1 MKKEKN
7 FVKKLLAGFCAA
19 SLLFGALSCS
29 SGSDDDDGPVD
40 VDTDTGKNGT
50 EIDYSIPDADEELPD
65 SSLIPASATVTVTA
79 PSAAGTVTLVA
90 DTAPATSLYSGNS
103 VQEAL
108 EYLMTNSCTDAYTI
122 NVASGTYEEMLFY
135 TGSASITIVGGGSAD
150 YGADVLIK
158 YSNSGNSNAMDD
170 LAKSHSVT
178 SGYTRGATR
187 FDGTCNLVLKNL
199 TIQNTY
205 SRSANDGSSTQAE
218 ALVFSS
224 TGNLVAYNCSFL
236 GHQDTL
242 YLGQKG
248 GRMWFYKDYIRGD
261 VDFIWGYADVALFE
275 ECVLNVTNDDGASN
289 AYIFASRT
297 VEENNVNKGF
307 VLMNSYV
314 VVDDN
319 IKTYYGRNS
328 GSDTTAAVINNV
340 FSQAVQPALWGSA
353 ASIVKDAAGDAAS
366 AYKDRNNAVGSTL
379 ISDDSRLANTFKMT
393 DRVLKREYNGR
404 YAILNRGFGTTE
416 KTYHAAATEWDIS
429 AYETEFNATA
439 DTSKANVYVE
449 PVYSHN
455 VIGGET
461 VQLSGDCA
469 TSGVSYTFA
478 SSDESLAT
486 VDSNGLVTTKA
497 DVAGLVKITMTGSN
511 GNTDVSYVKVIKAE
525 IPATSLSVSLAS
537 SSVAKYGV
545 TTATVTF
552 EPADTS
558 DQTFTLTSS
567 SSNVLFFDE
576 SSQKLVS
583 STTVEASDGSATV
596 SVWVAGEAKLTATS
610 DAYTSATAGTATVST
625 TEGLATWGDAC
636 AWRIG
641 TDIQNGTAGLFDGL
655 VIDSTAAN
663 SDLISANGKMSLK
676 TNGSMQTRNV
686 ILYIPVE
693 GASTVTITAAKNDL
707 SGCNYYVGQSTDNA
721 FTLSEDK
728 TVATYEYDGGT
739 TGIVLGSTLSSMTFY
754 KSAGSVSSSGKY
766 LRVDVPK
773 GSADVYIAS
782 IKVQK
787 TGEFTATWDDST
799 TTQTGAS
806 GTYSFGDSTYI
817 TDSTTGAYASSDGF
831 VTGTGLTAD
840 GKGHGYA
847 VAADSKVTIH
857 VAGITQIDVLGC
869 AYGDG
874 AAFTAKVGDTTLA
887 TVSSCKASTD
897 GGVGATFY
905 YTTDEAADIVI
916 TFSGAGWV
924 HGIKVTPLD
933 SFTPVSS
940 ITVTAADDAT
950 SVYVGGTLQLTATTN
965 SDATNQSV
973 TWSSGTPATATV
985 SSDGVVTGVAD
996 GSVTIT
1002 ATANDGSG
1010 VTGTYTVTVS
1020 TNTAEETGPW
1030 TWDWKNGTGDAKN
1043 VNIQKT
1049 SGTVYAYDTSTS
1061 VLSTKVSASV
1071 DATNDG
1077 KLAYNASGYAQIN
1090 ANTTITIAMTAG
1102 QTLAIETYPTNY
1114 ALTVAGTA
1122 YTYTD
1127 NGTSISYTATADG
1140 DVVIAATSTGYLYS
1154 ITLSNA
1160 E

>member
-29 SGSDDDDGPVD
+29 SGSDDDDEPVD
-40 VDTDTGKNGT
+40 VNTDPGKNDT

-90 DTAPATSLYSGNS
+90 DTAPATSLYTGNS
-103 VQEAL
+103 VQGAL

-158 YSNSGNSNAMDD
+158 YSNSGNSNAMDN

-379 ISDDSRLANTFKMT
+379 ISDGSRLANTFKMT

-404 YAILNRGFGTTE
+404 YAILNRGFDTTE

-497 DVAGLVKITMTGSN
+497 DVAGLVKITMTGFN

-576 SSQKLVS
+576 SSQKLAS

-610 DAYTSATAGTATVST
+610 DAYSSATAGTATVSV
-625 TEGLATWGDAC
+625 TEGAVTWGDSC
-636 AWRIG
+636 AWRVA
-641 TDIQNGTAGLFDGL
+641 TDIQSGKYGIYDGL
-655 VIDSTAAN
+655 VIDSESDDN
-663 SDLISANGKMSLK
+663 DLISTDGKMSLK
-676 TNGSMQTRNV
+676 TNSKMQTKNV
-686 ILYIPVE
+686 TLYIPVE
-693 GASTVTITAAKNDL
+693 GASTVTINMASAFASTTDAYFSVGSESSSSFTAND
-707 SGCNYYVGQSTDNA
+707 DN
-721 FTLSEDK
+721 
-728 TVATYEYDGGT
+728 TVYTYTYDGSA
-739 TGIVLGSTLSSMTFY
+739 TGIVLGSAISPTGNLQ
-754 KSAGSVSSSGKY
+754 KQAGEGISANGKY
-766 LRVDVPK
+766 LKVNAVGKTDRYP
-773 GSADVYIAS
+773 SS
-782 IKVQK
+782 ITVQK
-787 TGEFTATWDDST
+787 TGDFTATWDDST

-806 GTYSFGDSTYI
+806 GTYSLISALSEGDSAV
-817 TDSTTGAYASSDGF
+817 SGESSDGF
-831 VTGTGLTAD
+831 VSWTNLTYHNSTYCSTSNSTTVSIQVSGASIITLSGCYSGTNGKTLTVKDSSDNTIVSGVYTSSDQTLSFLYTGEATTLTITWSGFAYITAVKVSDGTGATESVSAVSVSGASEIAVGATAN
-840 GKGHGYA
+840 
-847 VAADSKVTIH
+847 
-857 VAGITQIDVLGC
+857 
-869 AYGDG
+869 
-874 AAFTAKVGDTTLA
+874 FTA
-887 TVSSCKASTD
+887 TVSA
-897 GGVGATFY
+897 AY
-905 YTTDEAADIVI
+905 ITTD
-916 TFSGAGWV
+916 T
-924 HGIKVTPLD
+924 
-933 SFTPVSS
+933 
-940 ITVTAADDAT
+940 
-950 SVYVGGTLQLTATTN
+950 
-965 SDATNQSV
+965 SV
-973 TWSSGTPATATV
+973 TWSSSNTNVATV
-985 SSDGVVTGVAD
+985 DSNGVVTAVSAGNA
-996 GSVTIT
+996 TIT
-1002 ATANDGSG
+1002 AT
-1010 VTGTYTVTVS
+1010 
-1020 TNTAEETGPW
+1020 
-1030 TWDWKNGTGDAKN
+1030 
-1043 VNIQKT
+1043 
-1049 SGTVYAYDTSTS
+1049 S
-1061 VLSTKVSASV
+1061 VFDSTKSGSASVQVSASV
-1071 DATNDG
+1071 SDTFEETTTISFGSSGNYTSLTKLDISNATIRDNG
-1077 KLAYNASGYAQIN
+1077 GNNSQISAGSISFKVKSGAVISVSSYSGYTSYTLSDG
-1090 ANTTITIAMTAG
+1090 TTTSDT
-1102 QTLAIETYPTNY
+1102 QT
-1114 ALTVAGTA
+1114 
-1122 YTYTD
+1122 
-1127 NGTSISYTATADG
+1127 GTSYEYTATSDCTITLTT
-1140 DVVIAATSTGYLYS
+1140 VNSNNYLYS
-1154 ITLSNA
+1154 ITITYT

>member
-29 SGSDDDDGPVD
+29 SGSDDDDGTVD
-40 VDTDTGKNGT
+40 VDTDPGKNGT

-90 DTAPATSLYSGNS
+90 DTAPATSLYTGTS

-158 YSNSGNSNAMDD
+158 YSNSGNSNAMAD

-205 SRSANDGSSTQAE
+205 SRSANDGSQTQAE

-297 VEENNVNKGF
+297 VEENDVNKGF

-379 ISDDSRLANTFKMT
+379 ISDGSRLANTFKMT

-404 YAILNRGFGTTE
+404 YAILNRGFDTTE

-439 DTSKANVYVE
+439 DTSKTNVYVE

-610 DAYTSATAGTATVST
+610 DAYSSATAGTATVSV
-625 TEGLATWGDAC
+625 TEGAATWGDSC
-636 AWRIG
+636 AWRVA
-641 TDIQNGTAGLFDGL
+641 TDIQNGTYGIYDGL
-655 VIDSTAAN
+655 VIDSKASDN
-663 SDLISANGKMSLK
+663 DLISTDGKMSLK
-676 TNGSMQTRNV
+676 TNSKMQTRNV
-686 ILYIPVE
+686 TLYIPVE
-693 GASTVTITAAKNDL
+693 GASTVTINMASAFESSDSAYFSVGSESSSSFTAND
-707 SGCNYYVGQSTDNA
+707 DN
-721 FTLSEDK
+721 
-728 TVATYEYDGGT
+728 TVYTYTYDGSA
-739 TGIVLGSTLSSMTFY
+739 TGIVLGSAISPTGTLQ
-754 KSAGSVSSSGKY
+754 KQAGEGISASGKY
-766 LRVDVPK
+766 LKVNAVGKTDRYP
-773 GSADVYIAS
+773 SS
-782 IKVQK
+782 ITVQK
-787 TGEFTATWDDST
+787 TGDFTATWDT
-799 TTQTGAS
+799 VEQTGAS
-806 GTYSFGDSTYI
+806 GTYSIISALSSGDSSVSGTS
-817 TDSTTGAYASSDGF
+817 DDGF
-831 VTGTGLTAD
+831 VSWSGMTYHNATYASTSASSSLTVQVSGSSIITLTGCYSGTNGKTLTVKDSD
-840 GKGHGYA
+840 GK
-847 VAADSKVTIH
+847 
-857 VAGITQIDVLGC
+857 
-869 AYGDG
+869 
-874 AAFTAKVGDTTLA
+874 
-887 TVSSCKASTD
+887 TVVS
-897 GGVGATFY
+897 GV
-905 YTTDEAADIVI
+905 YT
-916 TFSGAGWV
+916 
-924 HGIKVTPLD
+924 
-933 SFTPVSS
+933 
-940 ITVTAADDAT
+940 
-950 SVYVGGTLQLTATTN
+950 
-965 SDATNQSV
+965 
-973 TWSSGTPATATV
+973 
-985 SSDGVVTGVAD
+985 SSD
-996 GSVTIT
+996 
-1002 ATANDGSG
+1002 
-1010 VTGTYTVTVS
+1010 
-1020 TNTAEETGPW
+1020 ETL
-1030 TWDWKNGTGDAKN
+1030 KFLYTGDA
-1043 VNIQKT
+1043 T
-1049 SGTVYAYDTSTS
+1049 T
-1061 VLSTKVSASV
+1061 L
-1071 DATNDG
+1071 
-1077 KLAYNASGYAQIN
+1077 
-1090 ANTTITIAMTAG
+1090 TITWSGFA
-1102 QTLAIETYPTNY
+1102 
-1114 ALTVAGTA
+1114 
-1122 YTYTD
+1122 
-1127 NGTSISYTATADG
+1127 
-1140 DVVIAATSTGYLYS
+1140 
-1154 ITLSNA
+1154 
-1160 E
+1160 

>member
-1 MKKEKN
+1 MEVYMKKEKN

-29 SGSDDDDGPVD
+29 SGSDDDDGTVD
-40 VDTDTGKNGT
+40 GGGSGGSGNGSG
-50 EIDYSIPDADEELPD
+50 IDYSIPDADEELPD
-65 SSLIPASATVTVTA
+65 SSLIPESATVTVTA

-90 DTAPATSLYSGNS
+90 DSNTATNLYEGTS
-103 VQEAL
+103 VQAAL
-108 EYLMTNSCTDAYTI
+108 EVLMNDTYKASTDSFTI
-122 NVASGTYEEMLFY
+122 KVAKGTYEEMLFY

-150 YGADVLIK
+150 YGTDVLIK
-158 YSNSGNSNAMDD
+158 YSNSGNSNAMAD
-170 LAKSHSVT
+170 LAKKYSVT

-275 ECVLNVTNDDGASN
+275 ECVLNVTNDDGSSN

-340 FSQAVQPALWGSA
+340 FSQAVQPVLWGSA

-404 YAILNRGFGTTE
+404 YAILNRGFDTTE
-416 KTYHAAATEWDIS
+416 KTYHAADKEWDIS

-497 DVAGLVKITMTGSN
+497 DVTGLVKITMTGSN
-511 GNTDVSYVKVIKAE
+511 GNTDVSYIKVIKAE

-558 DQTFTLTSS
+558 DQSFTLTSAD
-567 SSNVLFFDE
+567 SNVLLYDTAN
-576 SSQKLVS
+576 QKLAS
-583 STTVEASDGSATV
+583 STTLEASDGTATV
-596 SVWVAGEAKLTATS
+596 QVWVGGDVKNATLTAKS
-610 DAYTSATAGTATVST
+610 DAYESATAGTATVST

-636 AWRIG
+636 AWRMA
-641 TDIQNGTAGLFDGL
+641 TDIQKGTAGLWDGL
-655 VIDSTAAN
+655 VIDSAATN
-663 SDLISANGKMSLK
+663 SDLISENGKMSLK
-676 TNGSMQTRNV
+676 TSGSMQTRNV

-693 GASTVTITAAKNDL
+693 GASTVTITAAKDVL

-728 TVATYEYDGGT
+728 TVATYEYDGGK
-739 TGIVLGSTLSSMTFY
+739 TGIVLGSTFSSMTFY

-787 TGEFTATWDDST
+787 TGEFTATWEEST
-799 TTQTGAS
+799 TATTVLWDFQNGS
-806 GTYSFGDSTYI
+806 PSTI
-817 TDSTTGAYASSDGF
+817 TSTKINGTTGTVASNVDG
-831 VTGTGLTAD
+831 VELT
-840 GKGHGYA
+840 
-847 VAADSKVTIH
+847 
-857 VAGITQIDVLGC
+857 
-869 AYGDG
+869 
-874 AAFTAKVGDTTLA
+874 
-887 TVSSCKASTD
+887 
-897 GGVGATFY
+897 
-905 YTTDEAADIVI
+905 E
-916 TFSGAGWV
+916 
-924 HGIKVTPLD
+924 
-933 SFTPVSS
+933 
-940 ITVTAADDAT
+940 DAT
-950 SVYVGGTLQLTATTN
+950 SGKLEARS
-965 SDATNQSV
+965 SDAQFNEGAIIKVPVKNEGS
-973 TWSSGTPATATV
+973 
-985 SSDGVVTGVAD
+985 VVTV
-996 GSVTIT
+996 
-1002 ATANDGSG
+1002 
-1010 VTGTYTVTVS
+1010 VS
-1020 TNTAEETGPW
+1020 
-1030 TWDWKNGTGDAKN
+1030 
-1043 VNIQKT
+1043 
-1049 SGTVYAYDTSTS
+1049 
-1061 VLSTKVSASV
+1061 
-1071 DATNDG
+1071 
-1077 KLAYNASGYAQIN
+1077 
-1090 ANTTITIAMTAG
+1090 
-1102 QTLAIETYPTNY
+1102 YPNY
-1114 ALTVAGTA
+1114 HNYTVAGTA
-1122 YTYTD
+1122 
-1127 NGTSISYTATADG
+1127 ATADTTKYT
-1140 DVVIAATSTGYLYS
+1140 VTASNVSTGYVEIVATGTAYLYS
-1154 ITLSNA
+1154 ISLTNLL
-1160 E
+1160 

>member
-29 SGSDDDDGPVD
+29 SGSDDDDGTVD
-40 VDTDTGKNGT
+40 GGGSGGSGDGT
-50 EIDYSIPDADEELPD
+50 KIDYSIPDADEELPD
-65 SSLIPASATVTVTA
+65 SSLIPESATVIVTA
-79 PSAAGTVTLVA
+79 PSAAGMVTLVA
-90 DTAPATSLYSGNS
+90 DNAPAESLYTGNS
-103 VQEAL
+103 VQGAL
-108 EYLMTNSCTDAYTI
+108 EYLMTKSCTDSYTI
-122 NVASGTYEEMLFY
+122 KVASGTYEEMLFY

-150 YGADVLIK
+150 YGTDVLIK
-158 YSNSGNSNAMDD
+158 YSNSGNSNAMAD
-170 LAKSHSVT
+170 LAKKYSVT

-275 ECVLNVTNDDGASN
+275 ECVLNVTNDDGSSN

-314 VVDDN
+314 VVDDK

-340 FSQAVQPALWGSA
+340 FSQAVQPVLWGSA

-404 YAILNRGFGTTE
+404 YAILNRGFDTTE
-416 KTYHAAATEWDIS
+416 KTYHAADKEWDIS

-497 DVAGLVKITMTGSN
+497 DVTGLVKITMTGSN
-511 GNTDVSYVKVIKAE
+511 GNTDVSYIKVIKAE

-558 DQTFTLTSS
+558 DQSFTLTSAD
-567 SSNVLFFDE
+567 SNVLLYDTAN
-576 SSQKLVS
+576 QKLAS
-583 STTVEASDGSATV
+583 STTLEASDGTATV
-596 SVWVAGEAKLTATS
+596 QVWVGGDVKNATLTAKS
-610 DAYTSATAGTATVST
+610 DAYESATAGTATVST

-636 AWRIG
+636 AWRMA
-641 TDIQNGTAGLFDGL
+641 TDIQGGNAGLWDGL
-655 VIDSTAAN
+655 VIDSAAAN
-663 SDLISANGKMSLK
+663 SNLISANGKMSLK
-676 TNGSMQTRNV
+676 TSGSMQTRNV

-693 GASTVTITAAKNDL
+693 GASTVTITAAKDVL

-728 TVATYEYDGGT
+728 TVATYEYDGGK

-787 TGEFTATWDDST
+787 TGEFTATWEEST
-799 TTQTGAS
+799 TTPTGAS
-806 GTYSFGDSTYI
+806 GTYTLSDSTVAKG
-817 TDSTTGAYASSDGF
+817 TALEDGTSSDGF
-831 VTGTGLTAD
+831 VSWSGLTSNGNEYACTSSSSTVTVAVSGSSIITLSGCYNGTNGKTLTVKDSSDNTIVSGVYTSSDQTLRFLYTGEATTLTLSWSGNAYITAVQVSD
-840 GKGHGYA
+840 G
-847 VAADSKVTIH
+847 
-857 VAGITQIDVLGC
+857 
-869 AYGDG
+869 
-874 AAFTAKVGDTTLA
+874 TLA
-887 TVSSCKASTD
+887 TESVSAVSVSGASEIA
-897 GGVGATFY
+897 VGATAKFTATVSAAY
-905 YTTDEAADIVI
+905 ITTD
-916 TFSGAGWV
+916 T
-924 HGIKVTPLD
+924 
-933 SFTPVSS
+933 
-940 ITVTAADDAT
+940 
-950 SVYVGGTLQLTATTN
+950 
-965 SDATNQSV
+965 SV
-973 TWSSGTPATATV
+973 TWSSSDTNVATV
-985 SSDGVVTGVAD
+985 DSNGVVTAVSAGNA
-996 GSVTIT
+996 TIT
-1002 ATANDGSG
+1002 AT
-1010 VTGTYTVTVS
+1010 
-1020 TNTAEETGPW
+1020 
-1030 TWDWKNGTGDAKN
+1030 
-1043 VNIQKT
+1043 
-1049 SGTVYAYDTSTS
+1049 S
-1061 VLSTKVSASV
+1061 VFDSTKSGIASVQVSASV
-1071 DATNDG
+1071 SDTFEETTTISFGSSGNYTSLTKLNISNANIRDNGGDNSQISGSISFKVKSGAVISVSSYSGYTSYTLSDG
-1077 KLAYNASGYAQIN
+1077 TTTSDTQTGTSYEYTAKSDCTIKLA
-1090 ANTTITIAMTAG
+1090 
-1102 QTLAIETYPTNY
+1102 
-1114 ALTVAGTA
+1114 TV
-1122 YTYTD
+1122 D
-1127 NGTSISYTATADG
+1127 SNN
-1140 DVVIAATSTGYLYS
+1140 YLYS
-1154 ITLSNA
+1154 ITITYSK
-1160 E
+1160 